1 MKMTSKNIAIREDVY
16 RKLLE
21 GKKGE
26 ESFSDAIARLLEGKS
41 ELMSFAGLMSDDKE
55 FERAMKDI
63 VEVRKKT
70 VLRN

>member
-1 MKMTSKNIAIREDVY
+1 MTSKNIAIREDVY

-41 ELMSFAGLMSDDKE
+41 ELLSFAGLMSDDKE
-55 FERAMKDI
+55 FERAMEDLS
-63 VEVRKKT
+63 EVRKKT
-70 VLRN
+70 VVRE

>member
-1 MKMTSKNIAIREDVY
+1 MTSKNIAIREEIY

-21 GKKGE
+21 GKKGD
-26 ESFSDAIARLLEGKS
+26 ESFSDTIARLLEGKS
-41 ELMSFAGLMSDDKE
+41 ELMSFAGLMSGDKE

-63 VEVRKKT
+63 IEVRKKT